1 MIPMRRVL
9 KWLGICL
16 VSVFALVVVA
26 ASYVYFTSDALMART
41 YDVPL
46 TSFQAP
52 NDAEAIEKGKRLA
65 TVYGCRNCH
74 SADLEGSVMHD
85 EPNIARIVAPNI
97 TPIIKRYSD
106 AELERLIRRGV
117 KQDGKSLWI
126 MPSPMYNQMS
136 DEDLGAIIAYIR
148 TVPERSG
155 VEGGIT
161 LRALGR
167 LGVVMEQVRPAAVE
181 VDEHAFSLAS
191 NDGEPLARGKYLAM
205 TACTECHGA
214 NLEGWDLVK
223 APSLVVAAGYSESD
237 FMKLMRTGEGV
248 GARQLGLM
256 GEMGRKRFSALTDD
270 EVRALREFLLEFA
283 RTRTAAPSGA

>member
-1 MIPMRRVL
+1 MRRAL

-16 VSVFALVVVA
+16 LSIFALVVVA
-26 ASYVYFTSDALMART
+26 AGYVYIASEALMART

-52 NDAEAIEKGKRLA
+52 DDAEAIEKGRRLA

-85 EPNIARIVAPNI
+85 DPNVARITAPNI

-126 MPSPMYNQMS
+126 MPSAMYNQMS
-136 DEDLGAIIAYIR
+136 DEDVGAIIAYVR

-155 VEGGIT
+155 VEGGIA
-161 LRALGR
+161 LRKLGR
-167 LGVVMEQVRPAAVE
+167 IGVVMEMVKPAAVD
-181 VDEHAFSLAS
+181 VDNHVYRATS
-191 NDGEPLARGKYLAM
+191 NDADPLARGKYLAM

-214 NLEGWDLVK
+214 NLEGWDLAK
-223 APSLVVAAGYSESD
+223 APSLVVAAGYSEGD
-237 FMKLMRTGEGV
+237 FTKLMRTGEGV
-248 GARQLGLM
+248 GGRKLGLM
-256 GEMGRKRFSALTDD
+256 GEMGRKRFSALTDE
-270 EVRALREFLLEFA
+270 EVRALREYLLEFA
-283 RTRTAAPSGA
+283 RTRAAAAPSGA